1 MADIDTKGMQ
11 VAQLSD
17 DQFAQLRQAEQNIN
31 VSKSN
36 KGEVY
41 LLAVTR
47 H

>member
-1 MADIDTKGMQ
+1 MAEIDTKGMQ
-11 VAQLSD
+11 AAQLTD
-17 DQFAQLRQAEQNIN
+17 DQFAQLRQAEQKIN
-31 VSKSN
+31 GSKNN